1 MNKFPKSEILSSKAT
16 IKDLFAKGQSFNCFP
31 LRVIYLIRPRL
42 QQSDAT
48 QVLFTVP
55 RRSFKK
61 AVDRNTIR
69 RRIKEA
75 YRLNKQVLYQPDSKV
90 YLQIGYIY
98 IGKNIEDYQTIADKL
113 KQSLKRLTAIVG
125 EKE

>member
-1 MNKFPKSEILSSKAT
+1 MNKFPKSEILRNKAT
-16 IKDLFAKGQSFNCFP
+16 IKELFAEGHSFNCFP
-31 LRVIYLIRPRL
+31 LRVIYLIKPRL
-42 QQSDAT
+42 HQSDGT

-75 YRLNKQVLYQPDSKV
+75 YRLNKQVLKQPDSKV

-98 IGKNIEDYQTIADKL
+98 IGKKIEDYQTIADKL
-113 KQSLKRLTAIVG
+113 KQSLKRLTAIAG
-125 EKE
+125 DKD